1 MSLARKGS
9 RIIILR
15 GDAYRWKGSST
26 VTVERLD
33 GDGSRLRVHFDL
45 DRAEPKQ
52 VADSIAY
59 ALDRGWDPARR
70 GKPFVVENGN
80 ETLPEH
86 PLWQAVKQGD
96 EVEVSALLE
105 AGVNPNTHFQGVS
118 ALRLAAWGNQPEVV
132 RVLLAAGADP
142 NGGGDEWPPLTTSA
156 ALGWREVVDLLLAH
170 GADVHVRDKHG
181 RTALW
186 RAANNC
192 YLDWL
197 EMGVTTLRQTKS
209 DFEAI
214 YQLLQNAG
222 ATETLPQ

>member
-1 MSLARKGS
+1 MPLARKGS
-9 RIIILR
+9 RVIIVR

-33 GDGSRLRVHFDL
+33 GNGSRLHVHFDL
-45 DRAEPKQ
+45 DRTEPKQ
-52 VADSIAY
+52 VADSINY
-59 ALDRGWDPARR
+59 ALDRGWNPMRK

-96 EVEVSALLE
+96 EVKVSALLK
-105 AGVNPNTHFQGVS
+105 AGVNPNTTFQGTS

-132 RVLLAAGADP
+132 QVLLAAGADP

-156 ALGWREVVDLLLAH
+156 AQGWREVVDLLLAY
-170 GADVHVRDKHG
+170 GADVQVRDKHG

-192 YLDWL
+192 TLEWL
-197 EMGVTTLRQTKS
+197 EMGVTAMRQTKS
-209 DFEAI
+209 DYEAVRR
-214 YQLLQNAG
+214 LLQNAG
-222 ATETLPQ
+222 ATE